1 MGSVAVSIVLGG
13 YCARPTQPRTAR
25 GLLANCVAAGQCMTS
40 RPQTRA
46 VEPWRDEVLGEKR
59 VVRGASMQLDNPVIY
74 HVKIYWCG
82 SRDISE

>member
-1 MGSVAVSIVLGG
+1 
-13 YCARPTQPRTAR
+13 
-25 GLLANCVAAGQCMTS
+25 MTS